1 MRNSLLIG
9 LGLGGYVVAF
19 MAAVAYV
26 GARQRRGQTGRTP
39 LNFKLLRAP
48 GETRRRQVRAFED
61 RLNLYTLGAAFAPL
75 LVAALLQA
83 GLDLGGSESGLRP
96 GWHFALY
103 LAAGVVTLVLTGGWY
118 WRRLQENGNRHLD
131 YLAERAVAEELNKL
145 SSQGFR
151 IFHDI
156 PADAGDR
163 AFNLNHVA
171 VGPTGVY
178 AIETNTQR
186 KSWARPGFED
196 HEVVFDGE
204 RLIWPWGESETELIQ
219 IKAQARWLYAWI
231 QQATGLTI
239 PIRPILAIPGWSV
252 LEREVNSIRVL
263 PPKLLPPTVLS
274 HSSRQL
280 SDDQIDL
287 IARQLEQRCRD
298 IID

>member
-1 MRNSLLIG
+1 MLR
-9 LGLGGYVVAF
+9 VVN
-19 MAAVAYV
+19 
-26 GARQRRGQTGRTP
+26 GAI
-39 LNFKLLRAP
+39 
-48 GETRRRQVRAFED
+48 
-61 RLNLYTLGAAFAPL
+61 
-75 LVAALLQA
+75 
-83 GLDLGGSESGLRP
+83 
-96 GWHFALY
+96 
-103 LAAGVVTLVLTGGWY
+103 
-118 WRRLQENGNRHLD
+118 
-131 YLAERAVAEELNKL
+131 LAER
-145 SSQGFR
+145 
-151 IFHDI
+151 I
-156 PADAGDR
+156 PDFLIGGQR
-163 AFNLNHVA
+163 PP
-171 VGPTGVY
+171 VGNAHLVGG
-178 AIETNTQR
+178 Q
-186 KSWARPGFED
+186 D
-196 HEVVFDGE
+196 EVVFDGE

>member
-26 GARQRRGQTGRTP
+26 GARQRRGQSAPTP
-39 LNFKLLRAP
+39 LQFKLLRGP

-61 RLNLYTLGAAFAPL
+61 RLIVYTLGAAFAPL

-83 GLDLGGSESGLRP
+83 VLDAVGSDAGLRP

-103 LAAGVVTLVLTGGWY
+103 LAAGIGTLVLSGGWY

-151 IFHDI
+151 IFHDV
-156 PADAGDR
+156 PAETGER

-171 VGPTGVY
+171 VGPNGVY

-186 KSWARPGFED
+186 KSWARPGFEE
-196 HEVVFDGE
+196 HEVVFDGK

-252 LEREVNSIRVL
+252 LERDVNSIRVL
-263 PPKLLPPTVLS
+263 PPKLLPPAVLA
-274 HSSRQL
+274 HPDRQL
-280 SDDQIDL
+280 SDDQVDL
-287 IARQLEQRCRD
+287 IARQLEHRCRD
-298 IID
+298 ITD